1 MDNKDSNKENV
12 RDPQIFDNKKIWRLS
27 QVTDSLQTVVKKAY
41 SAKYWIIASI
51 ARLGYI
57 RSTGHCYPELI
68 EKNDGVITASMRG
81 FVSASRFKIISHQF
95 KKETGEELKD
105 GIEWLFLAEISFT
118 PTRGIT
124 LVIVDSEPA
133 YTVGRLAVER
143 IKTIER
149 LKKEG
154 LFDKNK
160 RLSFPMPPSR
170 IAVISVE
177 SSNGYQDF
185 LNILKRE
192 GKDYRI
198 STKLFPA
205 IMTGEKNIE
214 SIVFRLGHI
223 REIADRFD
231 LVIILRG
238 GGGEAGLA
246 GYDSYELSAT
256 IADFPIPVITGIG
269 HAPNQLVATM
279 VSHLDGITP
288 SDVAFKI
295 VNWFKVENQ
304 RLIDR
309 ITRIGQLSSFKLQ
322 KEEARLNRIVDYLPG
337 MVHRRV
343 SVEEVR
349 LNSLM
354 HLLLSAGN
362 MKLERESSRLDQLY
376 LMYSESI
383 KRRFTDEN
391 QRVDKLMREIDLI
404 NPLRMMEK
412 GWSYMILDGEII
424 KSPDQVNEGDV
435 VTTRTSAG
443 EIKSVVVK
451 SN

>member
-1 MDNKDSNKENV
+1 MDNKDSNKENI
-12 RDPQIFDNKKIWRLS
+12 RDPQVFDNKKIWRLS
-27 QVTDSLQTVVKKAY
+27 QVTDSLQSVVKKAY
-41 SAKYWIIASI
+41 STKYWIVASI

-57 RSTGHCYPELI
+57 KSTGHCYPELI
-68 EKNDGVITASMRG
+68 EKSDGIITASMRG
-81 FVSASRFKIISHQF
+81 FVSASRFKTISYQF

-154 LFDKNK
+154 LFEKNK
-160 RLSFPMPPSR
+160 RLPFPMPPSR

-223 REIADRFD
+223 KEIADRFD

-246 GYDSYELSAT
+246 GYDSYELSAA

-304 RLIDR
+304 KLIDR
-309 ITRIGQLSSFKLQ
+309 IARIAQLSMFKLQ
-322 KEEARLNRIVDYLPG
+322 REDARLNRIVDSLPG

-343 SVEEVR
+343 SMEEIRVNTMR
-349 LNSLM
+349 
-354 HLLLSAGN
+354 HLLVSAG
-362 MKLERESSRLDQLY
+362 KLRLEKETAKLDQLSLIY
-376 LMYSESI
+376 IESI
-383 KRRFTDEN
+383 KRRFAEED
-391 QRVDKLMREIDLI
+391 QRIDKLQRELELI

-412 GWSYMILDGEII
+412 GWSYMIMDGEIV
-424 KSPDQVNEGDV
+424 KSPDQVIEGDI

-451 SN
+451 R

>member
-1 MDNKDSNKENV
+1 MDNKDSNKENI
-12 RDPQIFDNKKIWRLS
+12 RDPQVFDNKKIWRLS
-27 QVTDSLQTVVKKAY
+27 QVTDSLQSVVKKAY
-41 SAKYWIIASI
+41 STKYWIVASI

-57 RSTGHCYPELI
+57 KSTGHCYPELI
-68 EKNDGVITASMRG
+68 EKSDGIITASMRG
-81 FVSASRFKIISHQF
+81 FVSASRFKTISYQF

-154 LFDKNK
+154 LFEKNK
-160 RLSFPMPPSR
+160 RLPFPMPPSR

-223 REIADRFD
+223 KEIADRFD

-246 GYDSYELSAT
+246 GYDSYELSAA

-304 RLIDR
+304 KLIDR
-309 ITRIGQLSSFKLQ
+309 IARIAQLSMFKLQ
-322 KEEARLNRIVDYLPG
+322 REDARLNRIVDSLPG

-343 SVEEVR
+343 SMEEIRVNTMR
-349 LNSLM
+349 
-354 HLLLSAGN
+354 HLLVSAG
-362 MKLERESSRLDQLY
+362 KLRLERESAKLDQLSLIY
-376 LMYSESI
+376 IESI
-383 KRRFTDEN
+383 KRQFAEED
-391 QRVDKLMREIDLI
+391 QRIDKLQRELELI

-412 GWSYMILDGEII
+412 GWSYMIMDGEIV
-424 KSPDQVNEGDV
+424 KSPDQVKEGDI

-451 SN
+451 R

>member
-1 MDNKDSNKENV
+1 MDNKDSNKENI
-12 RDPQIFDNKKIWRLS
+12 RDPQVFDNKKIWRLS
-27 QVTDSLQTVVKKAY
+27 QVTDSLQSVVKKAY
-41 SAKYWIIASI
+41 STKYWIVASI

-57 RSTGHCYPELI
+57 KSTGHCYPELI
-68 EKNDGVITASMRG
+68 EKSDGIITASMRG
-81 FVSASRFKIISHQF
+81 FVSASRFKTISYKF

-154 LFDKNK
+154 LFEKNK
-160 RLSFPMPPSR
+160 RLPFPMPPSR

-223 REIADRFD
+223 KEIADRFD

-246 GYDSYELSAT
+246 GYDSYELSAA

-304 RLIDR
+304 KLIDR
-309 ITRIGQLSSFKLQ
+309 IARIAQLSMFKLQ
-322 KEEARLNRIVDYLPG
+322 REDARLNRIVDSLPG

-343 SVEEVR
+343 SMEEIRVNTMR
-349 LNSLM
+349 
-354 HLLLSAGN
+354 HLLVSAG
-362 MKLERESSRLDQLY
+362 KLRLERESAKLDQLSLIY
-376 LMYSESI
+376 IESI
-383 KRRFTDEN
+383 KRRFAEED
-391 QRVDKLMREIDLI
+391 QRIDKLQRELELI

-412 GWSYMILDGEII
+412 GWSYMIMDGEIV
-424 KSPDQVNEGDV
+424 KSPDQVKEGDI

-451 SN
+451 R

>member
-1 MDNKDSNKENV
+1 MDNKDSNKENI
-12 RDPQIFDNKKIWRLS
+12 RDPQVFDNKKIWRLS
-27 QVTDSLQTVVKKAY
+27 QVTDSLQSVVKKAY
-41 SAKYWIIASI
+41 STKYWIVASI

-57 RSTGHCYPELI
+57 KSTGHCYPELI
-68 EKNDGVITASMRG
+68 EKSDGIITASMRG
-81 FVSASRFKIISHQF
+81 FVSASRFKTISYQF

-154 LFDKNK
+154 LFEKNK
-160 RLSFPMPPSR
+160 RLPFPMPPSR

-223 REIADRFD
+223 KEIADRFD

-246 GYDSYELSAT
+246 GYDSYELSAA

-295 VNWFKVENQ
+295 IIWFKVENQ
-304 RLIDR
+304 KLIDR
-309 ITRIGQLSSFKLQ
+309 IARIAQLSMFKLQ
-322 KEEARLNRIVDYLPG
+322 REDARLNRIVDSLPG

-343 SVEEVR
+343 SMEEIRVNTMR
-349 LNSLM
+349 
-354 HLLLSAGN
+354 HLLVSAG
-362 MKLERESSRLDQLY
+362 KLRLERESAKLDQLSLIY
-376 LMYSESI
+376 IESI
-383 KRRFTDEN
+383 KRQFAEED
-391 QRVDKLMREIDLI
+391 QRIDKLQRELELI

-412 GWSYMILDGEII
+412 GWSYMIMDGEIV
-424 KSPDQVNEGDV
+424 KSPDQVKEGDI

-451 SN
+451 R

>member
-1 MDNKDSNKENV
+1 MDNKDSNKENI
-12 RDPQIFDNKKIWRLS
+12 RDPQVFDNKKIWRLS
-27 QVTDSLQTVVKKAY
+27 QVTDSLQSVVKKAY
-41 SAKYWIIASI
+41 STKYWIVASI

-57 RSTGHCYPELI
+57 KSTGHCYPELI
-68 EKNDGVITASMRG
+68 EKSDGIITASMRG
-81 FVSASRFKIISHQF
+81 FVSASRFKTISYQF

-154 LFDKNK
+154 LFEKNK
-160 RLSFPMPPSR
+160 RLPFPMPPSR

-223 REIADRFD
+223 KEIADRFD

-246 GYDSYELSAT
+246 GYDSYELSAA

-304 RLIDR
+304 KLIDR
-309 ITRIGQLSSFKLQ
+309 IARIAQLSMFKLQ
-322 KEEARLNRIVDYLPG
+322 REDARLNRIVDSLPG

-343 SVEEVR
+343 SMEEIRVNTMR
-349 LNSLM
+349 
-354 HLLLSAGN
+354 HLLVSAG
-362 MKLERESSRLDQLY
+362 KLRLEKETAKLDQLSLIY
-376 LMYSESI
+376 IESI
-383 KRRFTDEN
+383 KRRFAEED
-391 QRVDKLMREIDLI
+391 QRIDKLQRELELI

-412 GWSYMILDGEII
+412 GWSYMIMDGEIV
-424 KSPDQVNEGDV
+424 KSPDQVKEGDI

-451 SN
+451 R